1 MPNVVSASIETITK
15 RSLFIE
21 AEMKAGE
28 QPQCPSHSHAPG
40 PRAGT
45 GFFWRRAGRPRP
57 GCRDGARP
65 PALAQAQGILERR
78 FLPRERR
85 CAGSP
90 PTPTA
95 GRGWK
100 GLVGTVVCRG
110 QEPERSPQG
119 GGSPSPRSTPRPG
132 TQSELGILHLKC
144 PDLWPR
150 QSPGRAGQGALRA
163 EPSQK
168 AGVLLLLH
176 PLLPAP
182 RDTVPTRPQ
191 DPLGPADPEAGGDPF
206 SLPTSSPD
214 SPPSHFGKR
223 TGAEPVPSWAAIH
236 TPKPRRACP
245 LTQGLLSWVSPAS
258 ALAAQHGPRVA
269 PEHRSSDNKQEARPS
284 SVCHSSERQSGTG
297 CPVWL
302 VQPDLTLEA
311 VSAAGLPL

>member
-45 GFFWRRAGRPRP
+45 RILPETRGEAEAWLQGRCEAACARP
-57 GCRDGARP
+57 GTGHLGA
-65 PALAQAQGILERR
+65 AL
-78 FLPRERR
+78 
-85 CAGSP
+85 SP
-90 PTPTA
+90 PGKEMRRITPPH
-95 GRGWK
+95 GWK
-100 GLVGTVVCRG
+100 GLEGARGDRGVQRTGTREESAVGG
-110 QEPERSPQG
+110 EP
-119 GGSPSPRSTPRPG
+119 PSPRSTPRPG

-144 PDLWPR
+144 PDLWPP

-176 PLLPAP
+176 PLFPAP

-206 SLPTSSPD
+206 SLP
-214 SPPSHFGKR
+214 H
-223 TGAEPVPSWAAIH
+223 
-236 TPKPRRACP
+236 
-245 LTQGLLSWVSPAS
+245 LLS
-258 ALAAQHGPRVA
+258 
-269 PEHRSSDNKQEARPS
+269 
-284 SVCHSSERQSGTG
+284 
-297 CPVWL
+297 
-302 VQPDLTLEA
+302 
-311 VSAAGLPL
+311 